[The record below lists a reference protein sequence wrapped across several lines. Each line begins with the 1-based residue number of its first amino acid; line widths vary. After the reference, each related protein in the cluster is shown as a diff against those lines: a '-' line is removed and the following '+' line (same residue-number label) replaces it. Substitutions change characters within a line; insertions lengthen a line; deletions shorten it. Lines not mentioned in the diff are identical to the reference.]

1 MYGTDATVEVSG
13 GGSMALISTKQS
25 KCFFLL
31 GIYIG
36 LIYCISKVLSSM
48 LVKKCI
54 VSVRNSSVALVPI
67 LNTEAALRLKRDH
80 GLSFIIF

>member
-1 MYGTDATVEVSG
+1 
-13 GGSMALISTKQS
+13 MALISTKQS

-36 LIYCISKVLSSM
+36 LIYCISKGLLSM
-48 LVKKCI
+48 LVKKCV
-54 VSVRNSSVALVPI
+54 VSCRNSLVALAPI

-80 GLSFIIF
+80 GVSFIIF